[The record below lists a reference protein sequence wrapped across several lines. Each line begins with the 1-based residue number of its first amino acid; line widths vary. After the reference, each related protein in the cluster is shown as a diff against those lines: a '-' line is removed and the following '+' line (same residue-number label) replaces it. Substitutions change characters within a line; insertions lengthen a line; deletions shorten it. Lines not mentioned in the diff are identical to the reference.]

1 MSTAENEL
9 GVIVAYSEA
18 GAAMLPISWREM
30 QCPRTLAVEFR
41 KVAKPTADYIDQIKE
56 LLHKIVIK

>member
-1 MSTAENEL
+1 L

-30 QCPRTLAVEFR
+30 QCPGTSAVEFR

>member
-1 MSTAENEL
+1 LSTAENEL

-30 QCPRTLAVEFR
+30 QCPGTSAVEFR